1 MHRRLAVLATVL
13 GCASAPS
20 KPTGP
25 AAADRSSA
33 SSPDHGLDVKGMD
46 PAVKPGDNFFRFANG
61 RWLQSTEIPP
71 DRSSWS
77 NGAMLTELTAKRTSD
92 LIQEAA
98 KAAASGEAKKIG
110 DTYASFM
117 DEEGIEAKGLA
128 PLRPRLDEIAR
139 ISDKK
144 QLAHHLGT
152 TLRADVDVLN
162 STSLYTDNVFGL
174 WVAQDLDEPSHYS
187 PFLLQGGLGMPDRD
201 YYLNPSPK
209 MNDIRTK
216 YRQHLA
222 RMLQLARIADADA
235 KAGRIFDLEHRI
247 AQAHVSRADSED
259 VLKGNN
265 HWSRQDFDTKAPG
278 LDWQAFFSGAN
289 LGGQTSFV
297 VWHTTAVTG
306 ISALGRKVPLET
318 WKDYLTLRAVER
330 YGNVLPR
337 AFVEERFAF
346 YGTTLTGTPRL
357 RERWKRAVTA
367 TDAALGEVVGKMY
380 VERYFPPAEKARA
393 EEMVRNILAAFSR
406 RID

>member
-1 MHRRLAVLATVL
+1 MDRRLAVLATVL
-13 GCASAPS
+13 ACASAPS

-33 SSPDHGLDVKGMD
+33 PSPDHGLDVKGMD

-61 RWLQSTEIPP
+61 RWFQSTEIPP

-128 PLRPRLDEIAR
+128 PLRARLDEIAR

-152 TLRADVDVLN
+152 TVRADVDVLN
-162 STSLYTDNVFGL
+162 STSLYTDNILGL
-174 WVAQDLDEPSHYS
+174 WVAQDLDDPSHYS

-201 YYLNPSPK
+201 YYLDGSPR
-209 MNDIRTK
+209 MNDIRNK

-222 RMLQLARIADADA
+222 RTLAFARIDNADD
-235 KAGRIFDLEHRI
+235 KASRIFDLEHQI

-278 LDWQAFFSGAN
+278 
-289 LGGQTSFV
+289 
-297 VWHTTAVTG
+297 
-306 ISALGRKVPLET
+306 P
-318 WKDYLTLRAVER
+318 
-330 YGNVLPR
+330 
-337 AFVEERFAF
+337 
-346 YGTTLTGTPRL
+346 
-357 RERWKRAVTA
+357 
-367 TDAALGEVVGKMY
+367 
-380 VERYFPPAEKARA
+380 
-393 EEMVRNILAAFSR
+393 
-406 RID
+406 